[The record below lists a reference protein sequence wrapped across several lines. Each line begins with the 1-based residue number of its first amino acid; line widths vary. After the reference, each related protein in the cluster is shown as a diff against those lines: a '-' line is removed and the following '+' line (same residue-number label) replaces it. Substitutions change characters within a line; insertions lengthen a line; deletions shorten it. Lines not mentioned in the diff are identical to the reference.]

1 MKETKSKSISDL
13 FVDLARQTDQTTQ
26 TIVPTPEQFRKTF
39 EEQKKDENV
48 LSGKKEKL
56 EEKGKAPEQSVPT
69 PFQKN
74 EQTEQDNSSNE
85 SNVLAKSVW
94 SAKMIKE
101 YDLKPRELKEIGV
114 GTVEGIGGRFFRK
127 KIEGKPS
134 TEKPIEIWF
143 DPEEGGI
150 NDFIDRKLSEGFN
163 FVPLRAIEMETGEI
177 LTVSCD
183 RRIPCSIGRN
193 VKVSA
198 QISETGFVNF
208 SLKVIRNKRKEN

>member
-13 FVDLARQTDQTTQ
+13 FAESS
-26 TIVPTPEQFRKTF
+26 IVPTTEQSRKNF
-39 EEQKKDENV
+39 EDQKGDEN
-48 LSGKKEKL
+48 LFSGKKEKNV
-56 EEKGKAPEQSVPT
+56 EVDEKAVVQSVPT
-69 PFQKN
+69 LFQK
-74 EQTEQDNSSNE
+74 EEKSQTQLGIKSSF
-85 SNVLAKSVW
+85 
-94 SAKMIKE
+94 SAKQAEKYGLRYNEI
-101 YDLKPRELKEIGV
+101 KEIGT

-127 KIEGKPS
+127 KVEGKS
-134 TEKPIEIWF
+134 SSEKPIEIWF

-183 RRIPCSIGRN
+183 RRIPCPIGRD
-193 VKVSA
+193 VKVLA

-208 SLKVIRNKRKEN
+208 SLKVIRNKRKGESSEKTNT